1 MNTRRLWLSADFGKL
16 WLGQGI
22 SALGSS
28 VSDLALPTL
37 AVLSLQGG
45 PFEVGLLAALQK
57 VPFPFVSLVAGVFVD
72 KPILIS
78 GEDRYG
84 NFTYLPRP
92 TFETVAEMSH
102 R

>member
-22 SALGSS
+22 SELGSS
-28 VSDLALPTL
+28 VSGLALPTL
-37 AVLSLQGG
+37 AVLSLHAG

-72 KPILIS
+72 RLPKRAVLIVCDL
-78 GEDRYG
+78 GR
-84 NFTYLPRP
+84 
-92 TFETVAEMSH
+92 
-102 R
+102 